1 MFFLKKLG
9 SQHIYQK
16 MHSRSFFDVSL
27 RWGSRKKI
35 LHASSQKLERSLG
48 RSTQTAR
55 VARVETIKPLQ
66 SPESQTRSTN
76 QSKGSSTLR
85 QGSLRE
91 RVLRTGRVLQIREG
105 VVWSDKSAVTTSTR
119 QAWAFGLSKNF
130 GSGFLNFGF

>member
-1 MFFLKKLG
+1 
-9 SQHIYQK
+9 

-48 RSTQTAR
+48 RSTQT
-55 VARVETIKPLQ
+55 ARVETIKPLQ

-105 VVWSDKSAVTTSTR
+105 VVWSDKSAVITSTR
-119 QAWAFGLSKNF
+119 ESDARESSEKSAASDQKSPQDTRTSYPSSNIDFRF
-130 GSGFLNFGF
+130 